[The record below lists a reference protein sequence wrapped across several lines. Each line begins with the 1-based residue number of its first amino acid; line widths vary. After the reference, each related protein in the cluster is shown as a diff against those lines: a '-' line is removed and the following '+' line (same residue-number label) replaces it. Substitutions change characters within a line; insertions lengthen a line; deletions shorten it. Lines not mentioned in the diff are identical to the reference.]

1 MLFHAV
7 AEWPFPANVNLFS
20 FEIQPN
26 CLGISYLFLQVTS
39 VRAALSSGTQNRKL
53 DSITAKPL

>member
-7 AEWPFPANVNLFS
+7 AEWPFPANVVR
-20 FEIQPN
+20 N
-26 CLGISYLFLQVTS
+26 CLLFGNISK
-39 VRAALSSGTQNRKL
+39 AALSSGTRNRKL